1 MHQDAFPMSPFGFLI
16 VIPKWPLVMAS
27 PALRLILLQSQQS
40 YKPVAHAEDQE
51 VILDTFFI
59 LIQPSPSI

>member
-1 MHQDAFPMSPFGFLI
+1 
-16 VIPKWPLVMAS
+16 MAPS
-27 PALRLILLQSQQS
+27 DGLSRPQADPPALLQSQQS